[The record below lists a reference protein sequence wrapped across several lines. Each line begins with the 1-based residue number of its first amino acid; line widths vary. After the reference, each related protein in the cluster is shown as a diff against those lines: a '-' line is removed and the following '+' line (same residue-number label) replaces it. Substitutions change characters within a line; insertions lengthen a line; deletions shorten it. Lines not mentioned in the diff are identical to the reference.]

1 MPRSPL
7 LLAGAGAALLAPC
20 FLSPG
25 AGQLRGTPTK
35 TQAAAGQRTETAS
48 RSGVA
53 AVTAAVPVAGLLAA
67 AGRRASRHQRH
78 AAAAEV
84 EAEPVFD
91 PSKEPGVTLPMR
103 YFDPLGFA
111 KQGDREGFYQLR
123 AAELKH
129 GRVAMIAAVGCVIQH
144 NVKYPG
150 FEDVPTGIQAA
161 ITPPGTY
168 GMLAI
173 FALAGALELTIFKQD
188 PDMDPGDFGDPAG
201 FGQYYTEWKD
211 RELNN
216 CRMGMMSFL
225 GIVVAELVTGKDGV
239 EQIWTPLGNLS
250 AE

>member
-1 MPRSPL
+1 
-7 LLAGAGAALLAPC
+7 
-20 FLSPG
+20 
-25 AGQLRGTPTK
+25 
-35 TQAAAGQRTETAS
+35 
-48 RSGVA
+48 
-53 AVTAAVPVAGLLAA
+53 
-67 AGRRASRHQRH
+67 
-78 AAAAEV
+78 
-84 EAEPVFD
+84 
-91 PSKEPGVTLPMR
+91 MR